1 MGLGDEG
8 EIAGSTDVGC
18 NKLQRRQLRRGLVGT
33 GGPPCCCPT
42 RDGARPHGQGDR
54 EGRPGCHHRSSD
66 RARRAT
72 QQKLHWQWDCLAFQP
87 DEHVDD
93 FKLHLSIL
101 VQQMVRYN
109 DNDIDKEKAIEK
121 FLHTIPKK
129 YTQIVLAMETLLDL
143 SKLTIEVKCRL
154 KVVNDQDQPPPV
166 KPVTISGKLLFTEKQ
181 WLAR

>member
-1 MGLGDEG
+1 VLTKTNYNEWGL
-8 EIAGSTDVGC
+8 VMKV
-18 NKLQRRQLRRGLVGT
+18 KLQARQMLDAISYNDVN
-33 GGPPCCCPT
+33 
-42 RDGARPHGQGDR
+42 
-54 EGRPGCHHRSSD
+54 
-66 RARRAT
+66 
-72 QQKLHWQWDCLAFQP
+72 F
-87 DEHVDD
+87 DEDVAD